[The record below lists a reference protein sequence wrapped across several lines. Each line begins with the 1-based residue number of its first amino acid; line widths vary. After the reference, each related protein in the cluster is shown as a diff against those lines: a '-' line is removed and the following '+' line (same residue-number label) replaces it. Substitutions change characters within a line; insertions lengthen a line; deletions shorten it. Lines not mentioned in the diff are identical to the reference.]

1 MNNLNKTIDKIALS
15 EFDVHYHELSDNLKQ
30 WCNLEMVTNPVWLE
44 PFWKKEDYMSTADKI
59 LLSKGIKI

>member
-1 MNNLNKTIDKIALS
+1 MNNLNTTIDKIALS
-15 EFDVHYHELSDNLKQ
+15 EFDVHYHKLSDNLKQ